1 MSASR
6 SVAVT
11 GPISP
16 DQAWERYAVIDRWPS
31 WSPPIERVE
40 ANEPRLTAG
49 MTGVLYLLGGVQ
61 IGFVVNAVDHERRTW
76 SWLVNA
82 GPLSMTLQHEI
93 LERVGD
99 GSVATLTVDGALPL
113 TLIYPEVARLAL
125 YRLVH

>member
-61 IGFVVNAVDHERRTW
+61 IGFVVNRSIMNGGR
-76 SWLVNA
+76 
-82 GPLSMTLQHEI
+82 G
-93 LERVGD
+93 VGR
-99 GSVATLTVDGALPL
+99 STR
-113 TLIYPEVARLAL
+113 AR
-125 YRLVH
+125 